1 MLLME
6 QRSEGSPESV
16 AIVGWE
22 IHLIFMTTPWG
33 RTTVVL
39 FTRESTMTQA
49 GFPRQIREEGTTR
62 PFTEDKMAIAQK
74 DVQEFY

>member
-1 MLLME
+1 
-6 QRSEGSPESV
+6 
-16 AIVGWE
+16 
-22 IHLIFMTTPWG
+22 MTTPRG

-39 FTRESTMTQA
+39 FTGESTMTQA